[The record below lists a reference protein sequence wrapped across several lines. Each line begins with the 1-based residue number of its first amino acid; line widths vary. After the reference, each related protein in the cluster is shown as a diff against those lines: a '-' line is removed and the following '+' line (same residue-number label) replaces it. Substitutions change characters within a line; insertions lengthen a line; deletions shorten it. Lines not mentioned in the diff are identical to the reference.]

1 MKRHRFALP
10 LMLLLASSAFAAAPV
25 FDNPVNAEQL
35 KQMTACAARE
45 LAKTPVLRG
54 TFVQRKFLNGIP
66 KPLKS
71 SGSYVISRDQGIWWH
86 TQLPFDSDF
95 ILTSNSMV
103 QLDDGKVAA
112 RLNAE
117 QQPGLRVVGDV
128 FFSIFSLDPSALAGN
143 FELFGQ
149 RGERDAWTMGLR
161 PRSGAMRNVMSET
174 VITGAVR
181 VDKVEFW
188 DSHADRTEITL
199 SSSANVAPLTTE
211 EAALFKK

>member
-1 MKRHRFALP
+1 MKMHRFVWP
-10 LMLLLASSAFAAAPV
+10 LMALALNAHAAAPV
-25 FDNPVNAEQL
+25 FDHPANAEQL
-35 KQMTACAARE
+35 KQITAAAARE

-54 TFVQRKFLNGIP
+54 TFVQRKFLSGLP

-71 SGSYVISRDQGIWWH
+71 SGNYVISRDQGIWWH

-95 ILTSNSMV
+95 ILTPSTMV

-112 RLNAE
+112 RLSAE

-128 FFSIFSLDPSALAGN
+128 FFSIFALDPSALAGN

-149 RGERDAWTMGLR
+149 RGDRDAWFMGLR
-161 PRSGAMRNVMSET
+161 PRSSTLRSVMSET
-174 VITGAVR
+174 VIAGATR

-188 DSHADRTEITL
+188 DSHGDRTEITL
-199 SSSANVAPLTTE
+199 SSSANVAPLSAE

>member
-1 MKRHRFALP
+1 MKMYRLMLP
-10 LMLLLASSAFAAAPV
+10 LMALALNAHAAAPA
-25 FDNPVNAEQL
+25 FDHPANAEQL
-35 KQMTACAARE
+35 KQITAAAARE

-54 TFVQRKFLNGIP
+54 SFVQRKFLSGIP

-71 SGSYVISRDQGIWWH
+71 SGNYVISREQGIWWH
-86 TQLPFDSDF
+86 TLLPFDSDF
-95 ILTSNSMV
+95 ILTPDSMV
-103 QLDDGKVAA
+103 QLDDGKIAA
-112 RLNAE
+112 RLSAE

-149 RGERDAWTMGLR
+149 RGERDAWVMGLR
-161 PRSGAMRNVMSET
+161 PKSSVLRNVMSET
-174 VITGAVR
+174 VITGATR

-188 DSHADRTEITL
+188 DSHGDRTEITL
-199 SSSANVAPLTTE
+199 SSSANIAPLSAE

>member
-1 MKRHRFALP
+1 MKNVRLVLP
-10 LMLLLASSAFAAAPV
+10 LMGLAFGAFAAVPV

-35 KQMTACAARE
+35 KQLTAPAARE
-45 LAKTPVLRG
+45 LSRTPVLRG
-54 TFVQRKFLNGIP
+54 GFVQRKFLSGIP

-71 SGSYVISRDQGIWWH
+71 SGTYVISRDQGIWWH

-95 ILTSNSMV
+95 ILTQTSMV
-103 QLDDGKVAA
+103 QLDDGKISA
-112 RLNAE
+112 RLTAE

-128 FFSIFSLDPSALAGN
+128 FFSIFSLDPATLAGN

-149 RGERDAWTMGLR
+149 RGERDAWIMGLR
-161 PRSGAMRNVMSET
+161 PRAAAMRNVMSET
-174 VITGAVR
+174 VITGTLR

-188 DSHADRTEITL
+188 DAHGDRTEITL
-199 SSSANVAPLTTE
+199 TSSANITPLSPE

>member
-1 MKRHRFALP
+1 MKMYRFVLP
-10 LMLLLASSAFAAAPV
+10 LMALSFAALATTPV

-35 KQMTACAARE
+35 KQMTAPATRE
-45 LAKTPVLRG
+45 LAKAPILRG
-54 TFVQRKFLNGIP
+54 NFVQRKFLSGLP

-95 ILTSNSMV
+95 ILTPNSMV
-103 QLDDGKVAA
+103 QLDDGKIAA
-112 RLNAE
+112 RLTAE

-128 FFSIFSLDPSALAGN
+128 FFSIFALDPSALATN
-143 FELFGQ
+143 FELFGL
-149 RGERDAWTMGLR
+149 RGERDAWSMGLR
-161 PRSGAMRNVMSET
+161 PRASALRNVMSET
-174 VITGAVR
+174 VITGATR

-188 DSHADRTEITL
+188 DSHGDRTEITL
-199 SSSANVAPLTTE
+199 SSSANLAPLSAE

>member
-1 MKRHRFALP
+1 MKASRFVLSLIALSFN
-10 LMLLLASSAFAAAPV
+10 ASAAAPV

-35 KQMTACAARE
+35 KQMTAPAARE

-66 KPLKS
+66 RPLKS
-71 SGSYVISRDQGIWWH
+71 SGSYVVSRDQGIWWH
-86 TQLPFDSDF
+86 TMLPFDSDF
-95 ILTSNSMV
+95 ILTPSTMV
-103 QLDDGKVAA
+103 QLDDGKIAA
-112 RLNAE
+112 RLSAD

-128 FFSIFSLDPSALAGN
+128 FFSIFALDPSALATN

-149 RGERDAWTMGLR
+149 RGEREAWSMGLR
-161 PRSGAMRNVMSET
+161 PRSNALRNVMSET
-174 VITGAVR
+174 VITGATR

-188 DSHADRTEITL
+188 DSHGDRTEITL
-199 SSSANVAPLTTE
+199 NSSANVAPLSAE

>member
-1 MKRHRFALP
+1 MRLSRFAVL
-10 LMLLLASSAFAAAPV
+10 LMALAFNAQAAAPV
-25 FDNPVNAEQL
+25 FDHATNAEQL
-35 KQMTACAARE
+35 KQITAPAARE

-54 TFVQRKFLNGIP
+54 NFVQRKYLSGIP

-71 SGSYVISRDQGIWWH
+71 SGSYVVSREQGIWWH
-86 TQLPFDSDF
+86 TQLPFDSEF
-95 ILTSNSMV
+95 ILTPGSMV
-103 QLDDGKVAA
+103 QLDGGKIAA
-112 RLNAE
+112 RLSAE

-149 RGERDAWTMGLR
+149 RGERDAWIMGLR
-161 PRSGAMRNVMSET
+161 PRSSALRNVMSET
-174 VITGAVR
+174 VITGATR

-188 DSHADRTEITL
+188 DAHGDRTEITL
-199 SSSANVAPLTTE
+199 SSSGNATPLTAE

>member
-1 MKRHRFALP
+1 MKTFRAVLP
-10 LMLLLASSAFAAAPV
+10 LMGIAFSAMAATPV
-25 FDNPVNAEQL
+25 FDSPVNAEQL
-35 KQMTACAARE
+35 RQMTAPAARE

-54 TFVQRKFLNGIP
+54 SFVQRKFLSDIP

-71 SGSYVISRDQGIWWH
+71 SGNYVISRGQGIWWH

-95 ILTSNSMV
+95 ILTAGSMV
-103 QLDDGKVAA
+103 QLDDGKVSA
-112 RLNAE
+112 RLSAE

-149 RGERDAWTMGLR
+149 RGQRDAWTMGLR
-161 PRSGAMRNVMSET
+161 PRASALRNVMSET

-188 DSHADRTEITL
+188 DSHGDRTEITL
-199 SSSANVAPLTTE
+199 SSSANAAPLSAE